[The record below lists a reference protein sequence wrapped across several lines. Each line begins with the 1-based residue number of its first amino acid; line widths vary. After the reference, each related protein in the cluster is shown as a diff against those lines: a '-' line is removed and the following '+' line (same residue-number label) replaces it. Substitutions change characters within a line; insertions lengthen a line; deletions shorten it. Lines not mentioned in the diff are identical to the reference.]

1 MYAAYGALTSCCLQS
16 VAVKAALEL
25 KAPPY
30 ELDAL
35 EPHMSKVRPKYWNCA
50 VGCMYSALTVLCLS
64 EEFRSQTLICGA
76 SWISM
81 AYKASTNVR
90 SQS

>member
-1 MYAAYGALTSCCLQS
+1 MGSSRLAVLQS

-35 EPHMSKVRPKYWNCA
+35 EPHMSKV
-50 VGCMYSALTVLCLS
+50 
-64 EEFRSQTLICGA
+64 
-76 SWISM
+76 
-81 AYKASTNVR
+81 
-90 SQS
+90 